1 VGISTPTGEETE
13 TKMPVIPLHC
23 IKPATTSIDV
33 HVELPPETA
42 KLIAKFCALNQDSR
56 NTHGP
61 MTTEKPVTML
71 LEDVA
76 AAVKDNTTWQGGH
89 MSLVLSEHGYRT

>member
-1 VGISTPTGEETE
+1 
-13 TKMPVIPLHC
+13 MNVIP
-23 IKPATTSIDV
+23 IGQPKPPIAATGTMS
-33 HVELPPETA
+33 PETA
-42 KLIAKFCALNQDSR
+42 KLIAKFVALNQDSR

-61 MTTEKPVTML
+61 MTVEKLVTML

-89 MSLVLSEHGYRT
+89 MALVLSEHGYRT